1 MFSKIFIERPRL
13 AAVISLVMVLAGA
26 LSIGKL
32 PIAEY
37 PEVAPPTI
45 SVFASYPGASAAE
58 VNESVAMPL
67 EAQLNGI
74 EDMIYFY
81 SNCDNNGGY
90 SCALT
95 FKTGINDD
103 IAMVNTQ
110 NAIKRAESSL
120 PSEVRSIGVSVR
132 KRSSDVLCVFTYMTD
147 GTHMSVPELNNY
159 VGTKIVDAL
168 SRVDGISEAS
178 VMGAQIY
185 SMRIWLD
192 PYRMAAL
199 EVSTD
204 DISAAIAS
212 QNIQA
217 AAGSIGNEASGQ
229 YLQYKLNLAGRLK
242 TAEEFGNIII
252 RSDDDGNL
260 LRLKDVSR
268 VELGAKSYNAQ
279 AVFNGQDAVSV
290 AIYRNS
296 DANALSTVGRAK
308 KVVAQFEQRL
318 PEGVHS
324 EIAFDP
330 TRFIVI
336 SMEEIV
342 ETLIIALVLVVLI
355 TYLFLQD
362 WRATLVPA
370 IAIPV
375 SLMGTFPFMAMMDL
389 SINVLTMFGL
399 VLVIGSLVDDAIVV
413 VENCQ
418 SLMAREKL
426 DAKAAAIKSMQQITG
441 AIIATTL
448 VTIACY
454 MPLAFYGGM
463 VGRIYQQFA
472 YTMCISLCLSTVV
485 ALTLSPAM
493 CSLIMRPP
501 REKPLAIFKPFNV
514 VMDGS
519 RAVYIFLVR
528 KLVRQGIVTLLLLGA
543 VVAGIC
549 LISKRVNSSFLPEE
563 DKGTIFAHI
572 ELTPGATISRTMEVV
587 QKVQERL
594 RQAPNVKNVM
604 AVGGFSF
611 ITGEAENAAIFF
623 IDLADWSKRTA
634 FESQIGQLK
643 GRFQALLGDFP
654 EISSMVFTPP
664 AIMGL
669 GITGGVTFV
678 LCNEGNATQIELAEE
693 ARRIANEL
701 SARPDVQ
708 HAMTT
713 FTADTPQLRGDLDR
727 DKAEALGLTAG
738 MIFSALQ
745 SQFGSYYVNDFN
757 FGGETFYVK
766 MQSDRR
772 FRVTLDDIRDLQI
785 RNKHGEMVPLSSVC
799 SLRFVIGPRRLERF
813 NKELS
818 AEIDVQAM
826 RGVSSSQ
833 IMDAIEKL
841 QLKPGYHVE
850 WRDMSYQE
858 RENQGQIVTLVALAM
873 LFAYLFLVAQYESWT
888 IPVPVMLTVM
898 TALLGAFAGL
908 WLMKEDLSIYAQ
920 LGLVMLIGLT
930 AKNAILMVEF
940 SKQER
945 EAGKDVYTSAVNGA
959 SLRYRAVLMTAWSFL
974 FGVFPLVIATGAGAG
989 SRRAIGISTFSGMLL
1004 ATIAGIIMTPALYA
1018 VFQRIREAVK
1028 RFFGMQAAIPDGDD

>member
-543 VVAGIC
+543 VVAGIF

-594 RQAPNVKNVM
+594 RQDPNVKNVM

-818 AEIDVQAM
+818 AEIDVQAV

-873 LFAYLFLVAQYESWT
+873 LFAYLFLAAQYESWT

>member
-308 KVVAQFEQRL
+308 KVVAKFEQRL

-355 TYLFLQD
+355 TYIFLQD

-543 VVAGIC
+543 VIAGIF

-594 RQAPNVKNVM
+594 RQDPNVKNVM

-818 AEIDVQAM
+818 AEIDVQAV

-873 LFAYLFLVAQYESWT
+873 LFAYLFLAAQYESWT

>member
-1 MFSKIFIERPRL
+1 MFSRIFIERPRL
-13 AAVISLVMVLAGA
+13 AAVISLVMVLAGM

-32 PIAEY
+32 PVAEY
-37 PEVAPPTI
+37 PEVAPPSIMVMAT
-45 SVFASYPGASAAE
+45 YPGASAIE

-67 EAQLNGI
+67 EAELNGI

-90 SCALT
+90 TCTLT
-95 FKTGINDD
+95 FKSGVDDD

-110 NAIKRAESSL
+110 NAIKRAESKL
-120 PSEVRSIGVSVR
+120 PTEVRSTGVSVF

-168 SRVDGISEAS
+168 SRVDGISQAD

-185 SMRIWLD
+185 SMRIWMD
-192 PYRMAAL
+192 PARMAAL
-199 EVSTD
+199 NVSTD
-204 DISAAIAS
+204 DIATAIS
-212 QNIQA
+212 NQNVQA
-217 AAGSIGNEASGQ
+217 AAGSIGNEESGQ
-229 YLQYKLNLAGRLK
+229 YLQYKLNLRGRLK
-242 TAEEFGNIII
+242 TVEEFENVIV
-252 RSDDDGNL
+252 RSDNDGNL
-260 LRLKDVSR
+260 LRLKDIAR
-268 VELGAKSYNAQ
+268 VELGAKGYNAQ

-290 AIYRNS
+290 AIYRNT
-296 DANALSTVGRAK
+296 DANALATVNRAK
-308 KVVAQFEQRL
+308 KVIAQFEERL

-336 SMEEIV
+336 SMQEIV
-342 ETLIIALVLVVLI
+342 ETLIIALLLVILI

-362 WRATLVPA
+362 WRATLVPSV
-370 IAIPV
+370 AIPV
-375 SLMGTFPFMAMMDL
+375 SLMGTFPFMVIMGL

-426 DAKAAAIKSMQQITG
+426 NAKDAAIKSMEQITG

-448 VTIACY
+448 VTVACY

-463 VGRIYQQFA
+463 VGSIYKQFS

-485 ALTLSPAM
+485 AMTLSPAL

-501 REKPLAIFKPFNV
+501 REKAPWIFKPFNV
-514 VMDGS
+514 VLDGGRS
-519 RAVYIFLVR
+519 IYLFCVK
-528 KLVRQGIVTLLLLGA
+528 KLVHQGIITLLLL
-543 VVAGIC
+543 AGIAAGIY
-549 LISKRVNSSFLPEE
+549 LISGHVHSSFLPEE
-563 DKGTIFAHI
+563 DKGTIFVHI
-572 ELTPGATISRTMEVV
+572 ELPPGATIARTMDAIQRV
-587 QKVQERL
+587 QARL
-594 RQAPNVKNVM
+594 REDPAVKNVM

-611 ITGEAENAAIFF
+611 ITGESENGGLLFV
-623 IDLADWSKRTA
+623 DLQDWAQRTTPETQMGA
-634 FESQIGQLK
+634 LK
-643 GRFQALLGDFP
+643 QRFQGILNEFP

-669 GITGGVTFV
+669 GITGGVTCV
-678 LCNEGNATQIELAEE
+678 LCNEGNATEAEVAEE
-693 ARRIANEL
+693 AHRIANEL
-701 SARPDVQ
+701 NAKPEVQ
-708 HAMTT
+708 YAMCT

-738 MIFSALQ
+738 MVFSALQ
-745 SQFGSYYVNDFN
+745 SQFGSYYINDFN
-757 FGGETFYVK
+757 YGGEVFYVK
-766 MQSDRR
+766 MQSDKNY
-772 FRVTLDDIRDLQI
+772 RVTLDDIRDLQI
-785 RNKHGEMVPLSSVC
+785 RNTYGEMVPLSSVC
-799 SLRFVIGPRRLERF
+799 SLSFIIGPRRLERF

-818 AEIDVQAM
+818 SEIDIQGAS
-826 RGVSSSQ
+826 GVSSSR
-833 IMDAIEKL
+833 IMSMVENL
-841 QLKPGYHVE
+841 ELKPGYHLE

-873 LFAYLFLVAQYESWT
+873 LFAYLFLVGQYESWT
-888 IPVPVMLTVM
+888 IPIPVMLTVL
-898 TALLGAFAGL
+898 TALLGAFAGMYL
-908 WLMKEDLSIYAQ
+908 LKEDLSIYAQ

-945 EAGKDVYTSAVNGA
+945 EAGKDVYTAAINGA
-959 SLRYRAVLMTAWSFL
+959 NLRFRAVLMTAWSFL

-1004 ATIAGIIMTPALYA
+1004 ATIFGIIMTPALYA
-1018 VFQRIREAVK
+1018 VFQRMRETIK
-1028 RFFGMQAAIPDGDD
+1028 RFFHLAV

>member
-308 KVVAQFEQRL
+308 KVVAKFEQRL

-355 TYLFLQD
+355 TYIFLQD

-485 ALTLSPAM
+485 ALTMSPAM

-543 VVAGIC
+543 VIAGIF

-594 RQAPNVKNVM
+594 RQDPNVKNVM

-818 AEIDVQAM
+818 AEIDVQAV

-873 LFAYLFLVAQYESWT
+873 LFAYLFLAAQYESWT